1 MEKDIINRA
10 RKKDAQAISEIVKK
24 TQRKAIYFAYKVVND
39 EALAKDIVLQSY
51 ILAFQNLDQLMDD
64 GMFEHWFGRKVSEQ
78 LLNQIEYEKNSS
90 LNSSFYVDEEDRI
103 EFDANVRNDKM
114 PFKIESFMN
123 VQEIQNT
130 TQSVLNLLTEK
141 QRLMLMMYYFENMSI
156 FEIADIFGVSE
167 NAVKDNLAYVRKKI
181 MNTLNVANVRSMS
194 FLSWF
199 LNDQM
204 SKMISCHVPVDT
216 IVEAIRC
223 IPQQVGIY
231 DNMSGILGW
240 WLRKTA
246 ISKALIVVFSMTLV
260 VFIQFALSGSNY
272 NTIVKA
278 TEKLDTLES
287 FHIKGVQRTQNG
299 DRDFDFDVYIK
310 NTDNKDEYY
319 SIATTTIPEEAGY
332 YYVFHYK
339 DDQCQKYITTTP
351 VDINSIDESQFGE
364 YLSPSI
370 NGNDLVDC
378 YILSSKTLYTE
389 LLTMQP
395 DSYDIALMKVYGRLF
410 NGDENLRIRAVDKVR
425 VLDKENINE
434 ANFERDGDVKRIKY
448 NLALWKT
455 DDSNEIITE
464 QKSDSSNMVEI
475 RDGYITHLELN
486 DPIDGGQY
494 YYGSYLKMDFIDFV
508 E

>member
-1 MEKDIINRA
+1 MEINKNMTRA
-10 RKKDAQAISEIVKK
+10 EQIGHVYEYTSKY
-24 TQRKAIYFAYKVVND
+24 AIYIGSRVKNESDFVETVIEKTYMEAD
-39 EALAKDIVLQSY
+39 ERTAHLW
-51 ILAFQNLDQLMDD
+51 DD
-64 GMFEHWFGRKVSEQ
+64 YSFEHWFGRKVSEQ

-103 EFDANVRNDKM
+103 EFDANVRNDKI

-123 VQEIQNT
+123 VQEIQDS

-181 MNTLNVANVRSMS
+181 MNILSNANVRSMS
-194 FLSWF
+194 FLSCF

-204 SKMISCHVPVDT
+204 SKMISCHVSVDT

-246 ISKALIVVFSMTLV
+246 ISKALIVVLSMTLMS
-260 VFIQFALSGSNY
+260 FILGALSGSNY
-272 NTIVKA
+272 NTIVNA

-287 FHIKGVQRTQNG
+287 FHIKGVQHTQNG
-299 DRDFDFDVYIK
+299 DIDFDVYIK
-310 NTDNKDEYY
+310 NTDDMDEYY
-319 SIATTTIPEEAGY
+319 AVATTTIPEEVGY

-339 DDQCQKYITTTP
+339 DNQCQKYITTTP
-351 VDINSIDESQFGE
+351 VDLNSIDGSQFGE
-364 YLSPSI
+364 YLTPST

-378 YILSSKTLYTE
+378 YILSSKSLYKE
-389 LLTMQP
+389 ILTMQP
-395 DSYDIALMKVYGRLF
+395 DSYDIALLKVYGRLF
-410 NGDENLRIRAVDKVR
+410 SGDENLRIRAVDKVR
-425 VLDKENINE
+425 VLDEENINE
-434 ANFERDGDVKRIKY
+434 ANFERDGDIKRIKY

-455 DDSNEIITE
+455 DNSNEIITE

-486 DPIDGGQY
+486 DPFDGGQY
-494 YYGSYLKMDFIDFV
+494 YYGSYLKMDFMDFV

>member
-1 MEKDIINRA
+1 MEKDLINRA
-10 RKKDAQAISEIVKK
+10 RKKDVQAISEIVQK

-114 PFKIESFMN
+114 PFKFESFMN
-123 VQEIQNT
+123 VQKIQDT

-156 FEIADIFGVSE
+156 FEIADIVGVSE
-167 NAVKDNLAYVRKKI
+167 NAVKDNLAYARKKI
-181 MNTLNVANVRSMS
+181 MNTLSDANVKSMA

-204 SKMISCHVPVDT
+204 SKMISCYVSVDT
-216 IVEAIRC
+216 IVEAISC

-246 ISKALIVVFSMTLV
+246 ISKALIVVLSMTLMS
-260 VFIQFALSGSNY
+260 FILGALSDSNY
-272 NTIVKA
+272 NTIVNA

-287 FHIKGVQRTQNG
+287 FHIKGVQHTQNG
-299 DRDFDFDVYIK
+299 DIDFDVYIK
-310 NTDNKDEYY
+310 NTDDIDEYY
-319 SIATTTIPEEAGY
+319 AVATTTIPEEVGY

-339 DDQCQKYITTTP
+339 DNQCQKYITTTP
-351 VDINSIDESQFGE
+351 VDLNSIDGSQFGE
-364 YLSPSI
+364 YLTPST
-370 NGNDLVDC
+370 NGNNLVDC
-378 YILSSKTLYTE
+378 YILSSKSLYKE
-389 LLTMQP
+389 ILTMQP
-395 DSYDIALMKVYGRLF
+395 DSYDIALLKAYGRLF
-410 NGDENLRIRAVDKVR
+410 SGDENLRIRAVDKVR
-425 VLDKENINE
+425 VLDEENINE
-434 ANFERDGDVKRIKY
+434 ANFERDGDIKRIKY

-455 DDSNEIITE
+455 DNSNEIITE

-486 DPIDGGQY
+486 DPLDGGQY
-494 YYGSYLKMDFIDFV
+494 YYGSYLKMDFMDFV